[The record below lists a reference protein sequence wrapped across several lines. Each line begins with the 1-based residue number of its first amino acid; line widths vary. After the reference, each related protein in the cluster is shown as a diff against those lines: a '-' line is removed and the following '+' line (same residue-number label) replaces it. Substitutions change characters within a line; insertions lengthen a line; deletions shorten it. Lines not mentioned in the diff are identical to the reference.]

1 MGEVTHCQMRP
12 CLEEGEE
19 EEASLLL
26 MEEVEVEGEAQML
39 LKVKTGDLVR
49 ATTTTELVYL
59 PVRSNYQSGWS
70 L

>member
-1 MGEVTHCQMRP
+1 MRP

-26 MEEVEVEGEAQML
+26 MEEVVVEGEAQML
-39 LKVKTGDLVR
+39 LKVKIGDLVR
-49 ATTTTELVYL
+49 ATTTTTELAYL

>member
-1 MGEVTHCQMRP
+1 MEVTHCQMLP

-19 EEASLLL
+19 EGASLLL

-39 LKVKTGDLVR
+39 LKVKIGYLVR
-49 ATTTTELVYL
+49 ATITTELPDL

>member
-1 MGEVTHCQMRP
+1 MEVTHCQMRP

-59 PVRSNYQSGWS
+59 SVRSNCQSGWS